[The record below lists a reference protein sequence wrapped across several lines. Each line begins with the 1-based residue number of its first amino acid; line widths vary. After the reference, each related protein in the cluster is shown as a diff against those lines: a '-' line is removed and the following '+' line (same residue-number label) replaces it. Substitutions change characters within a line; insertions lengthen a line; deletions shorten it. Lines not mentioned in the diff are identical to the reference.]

1 MGRFL
6 GDSGGD
12 VAMIAG
18 LFSVV
23 GQKARE
29 IGFREA
35 LAKHYPTCRLS
46 SVLQSGEIPERAG
59 LLTLQALNEN
69 PAIRGI
75 YHATSGASE
84 VVEALASAKRGRAVA
99 LISHE
104 LTAERR
110 ALLKAR
116 AIDAVIDQNP
126 EFEVRAAVELMARL
140 LGRMEGAQ
148 DNVITPVQIY
158 CPENV

>member
-1 MGRFL
+1 L
-6 GDSGGD
+6 
-12 VAMIAG
+12 
-18 LFSVV
+18 
-23 GQKARE
+23 
-29 IGFREA
+29 EA
-35 LAKHYPTCRLS
+35 LK
-46 SVLQSGEIPERAG
+46 
-59 LLTLQALNEN
+59 EN

-140 LGRMEGAQ
+140 LGRLEGAQ